1 MMYCASV
8 VRFARLLALAGLT
21 LSSPYAFA
29 GRLDGAREATALGK
43 QFVDLSAVPAYQ
55 YAGREKEDTGNYS
68 LDAIS
73 VLVFAD
79 REGSLG
85 NTDLVLWVNSADK
98 LGGLNSAPE
107 LAQDAGLLWDTTDN
121 PSDSASTTL
130 LTLGIEQWFLNN
142 RVTAAVG
149 KYFPGQSFLIS
160 AYTAD
165 NSSTFTSK
173 MISGNP
179 AASFWESIGIGA
191 LAGYWG
197 DEWLVQAGLVDA
209 QATAD
214 GLDFSSFGK
223 GKYAY
228 MLELAYEPRRS
239 DGTSSLSALVYLVD
253 AHDDLKTER
262 GLVGQFTHEFG
273 EQAAYATFG
282 RYTVKSGGTGK
293 TASAQDSALPV
304 EHGGF
309 VGAAWNRPFNRE
321 NQQLAAAVIYGQ
333 ASSFRKSQGFNN
345 QYGAEL
351 YWKFQPKRWFHVTPA
366 VQFLRNRDD
375 ELETVLGLRAFFG
388 FNKMWAGSGLLAQ

>member
-1 MMYCASV
+1 MHF
-8 VRFARLLALAGLT
+8 VRITRLLWLAGLL
-21 LSSPYAFA
+21 LSAPAVLA

-43 QFVDLSAVPAYQ
+43 QFVDVSAVPDYQ
-55 YAGREKEDTGNYS
+55 YAGREKQDTGNYS

-73 VLVFAD
+73 VLVLAD
-79 REGSLG
+79 REGLLG

-98 LGGLNSAPE
+98 IGGLDSAPE
-107 LAQDAGLLWDTTDN
+107 LAQDAGLLWNTSGN
-121 PSDSASTTL
+121 ASDSASTSL
-130 LTLGIEQWFLNN
+130 LTLGIEQWLFDN
-142 RVTAAVG
+142 RVTVAAG

-165 NSSTFTSK
+165 NSSTFTSD
-173 MISGNP
+173 MISSNP
-179 AASFWESIGIGA
+179 AALFWDSIGLGA
-191 LAGYWG
+191 LGGYWG
-197 DEWLVQAGLVDA
+197 DEWLVQVGLVDA
-209 QATAD
+209 QATQD
-214 GLDFSSFGK
+214 GLDFSSFSK

-228 MLELAYEPRRS
+228 MLELVYEPKRH
-239 DGTSSLSALVYLVD
+239 DGTTSLSALAYLVD
-253 AHDDLKTER
+253 EHDDIKTER

-273 EQAAYATFG
+273 GHVEYATFG

-293 TASAQDSALPV
+293 TAAAQDSALPV

-309 VGAAWNRPFNRE
+309 IGAAWNRPFGRD
-321 NQQLAAAVIYGQ
+321 NQQLAAAAIYGQ
-333 ASSFRKSQGFNN
+333 ATSFRKSQGFNN

-388 FNKMWAGSGLLAQ
+388 FNKAWAGSGLLTQ

>member
-1 MMYCASV
+1 MKYSIRV
-8 VRFARLLALAGLT
+8 TRLVWLAGLL
-21 LSSPYAFA
+21 LSTPAALA

-73 VLVFAD
+73 VLVLAD
-79 REGSLG
+79 REGALG

-98 LGGLNSAPE
+98 IGGLNSAPE

-121 PSDSASTTL
+121 PSDKASTTL
-130 LTLGIEQWFLNN
+130 LTLGVEQWLFDN
-142 RVTAAVG
+142 RVTVAVG

-160 AYTAD
+160 PYTAD

-209 QATAD
+209 QATQD
-214 GLDFSSFGK
+214 GLDFSSFAK

-228 MLELAYEPRRS
+228 MLELVYEPKRH
-239 DGTSSLSALVYLVD
+239 DGDTSLSALVYLVD
-253 AHDDLKTER
+253 EHDDLKTER
-262 GLVGQFTHEFG
+262 GLVGQYTHEFG
-273 EQAAYATFG
+273 VQAEYATFG

-293 TASAQDSALPV
+293 TVSAQGSALPV

-309 VGAAWNRPFNRE
+309 IGSAWNRPFGNE
-321 NQQLAAAVIYGQ
+321 NQQLAAAAIYGQ
-333 ASSFRKSQGFNN
+333 ASSFRKSQDFNN

-351 YWKFQPKRWFHVTPA
+351 YWKFQPKSWFHVTPA

-375 ELETVLGLRAFFG
+375 ELETVLGLRVFFG
-388 FNKMWAGSGLLAQ
+388 FNKAWAGSGLLTE